1 MAQETIRVEG
11 LRETVRSLEKLGTEA
26 ADLKQ
31 AFKTIGNIVVGE
43 AQGLTPKLSGAL
55 AGSIKAS
62 NTKNKSDV
70 RAGGAKVP
78 YAGVIHYGWPGHG
91 IEPNPFLTTAAGNK
105 QREVVNTLDDE
116 LGGLIKRL
124 DLN

>member
-11 LRETVRSLEKLGTEA
+11 LREVVRDLQKLGTEA
-26 ADLKQ
+26 KDLKD
-31 AFKTIGNIVVGE
+31 AFKGIGNLVADE
-43 AQGLTPKLSGAL
+43 AKSLAPKLSGAL

-70 RAGGAKVP
+70 RAGGAKIP
-78 YAGVIHYGWPGHG
+78 YAGVIHYGWPAHG
-91 IEPNPFLTTAAGNK
+91 IEPHSFLTTAAGNK
-105 QREVVNTLDDE
+105 QREVVERLDDE
-116 LGGLIKRL
+116 LHGIIKKL